1 VVIQQAKENLFNSSV
16 CEAADGFVMAYESND
31 PKYPPFTVKFARS
44 KDLLNWTKLP
54 DVFGADRYTAC
65 PCIRYLDG
73 YFYLMYTEHRTPRW
87 FFETWLARSKDLKTW
102 QLSPANPVLSPDRDD
117 EGICTSDPDV
127 VEYAGKTYLYYA
139 VGDQRTWMNIKRAIY
154 PGTLR
159 EFFESRFA
167 DVPATCPN
175 P

>member
-1 VVIQQAKENLFNSSV
+1 V
-16 CEAADGFVMAYESND
+16 
-31 PKYPPFTVKFARS
+31 
-44 KDLLNWTKLP
+44 
-54 DVFGADRYTAC
+54 
-65 PCIRYLDG
+65 
-73 YFYLMYTEHRTPRW
+73 
-87 FFETWLARSKDLKTW
+87 
-102 QLSPANPVLSPDRDD
+102 DD

-167 DVPATCPN
+167 DPPATCPA